1 MSEKIKDVVE
11 ILNTNPIIDEEE
23 LEDDA
28 PVVFKDVETED
39 DLGEF
44 DETEEVELIPR
55 HRTKKKERKQTLDFN
70 GKSYEDVI
78 KEMGLTPKLDNHY
91 VDNAELYLHM
101 VKYCEE
107 RDKAKE
113 LGLPKPKLD
122 DFIGEAI
129 MKIATHLSFRPNFI
143 GYSYRYDMIGDA
155 IENCLTYIDSFD
167 PKRSKNAFS
176 YLTQICWCAFIRRLK
191 IEKKNSCTIGKLM
204 MQQDFTDNMQL
215 DNDEDGANLANTQ
228 HNMHRYVEIAEEEEE
243 KRLAKKAIKE
253 AEKFKKKNMT
263 PLTEFFD
270 VPEEET
276 KEKIN

>member
-11 ILNTNPIIDEEE
+11 ILNTNPIINEDDM
-23 LEDDA
+23 EDDA
-28 PVVFKDVETED
+28 PVVFNDEIGEED
-39 DLGEF
+39 LTTSED
-44 DETEEVELIPR
+44 EEVELVPH
-55 HRTKKKERKQTLDFN
+55 HRAKKKERKQTLDFN

-176 YLTQICWCAFIRRLK
+176 YLTQI
-191 IEKKNSCTIGKLM
+191 N
-204 MQQDFTDNMQL
+204 
-215 DNDEDGANLANTQ
+215 
-228 HNMHRYVEIAEEEEE
+228 
-243 KRLAKKAIKE
+243 
-253 AEKFKKKNMT
+253 
-263 PLTEFFD
+263 
-270 VPEEET
+270 
-276 KEKIN
+276 